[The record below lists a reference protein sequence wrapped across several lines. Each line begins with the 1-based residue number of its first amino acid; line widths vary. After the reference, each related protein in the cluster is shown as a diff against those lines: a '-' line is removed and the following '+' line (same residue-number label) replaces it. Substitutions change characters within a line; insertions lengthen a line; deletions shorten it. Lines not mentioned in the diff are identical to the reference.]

1 MAAAAAAR
9 GSVWEIQ
16 QRDVEAAGL
25 ADADAGAFV
34 AALRS
39 AVAVA
44 TGGPD
49 AAWEAVAAGVLRPEH
64 PHALHQLVYYS
75 VYAGWDRAAR
85 GPPPYWFPSQI
96 DTKQTN
102 LGRLMEAHGPRLLGS
117 SYKDPVSSFHLFHKF
132 SVEHQEVY
140 WSMVLKEISIKFQQ
154 EPKSI
159 LDTSDKSRKGGTWLQ
174 GAVLNIAECC
184 LLPWPSQNRTDDSTA
199 IVWRD
204 EGLDNHP
211 VNRMSLKELRNQ
223 VITVATALDTMF
235 QKGDRIAIDMP
246 MTCNAV
252 IIYLAIVLGGF
263 VVVSIADSFAPQEIG
278 TRMSVSKAKAIFTQ
292 DFIIRGGKKVPLYSR
307 VVQGTSSKAVVIP
320 ATGGFLGVSLRN
332 GDMSWKDFL
341 SCAAGRSSIYPT
353 VYQPSD
359 ALTNILFS
367 SGTTGEPKAIP
378 WSQLSPIRCTC
389 DTWAHLDIQPQDIFC
404 WPTNL
409 GWVMGPILLYSC
421 FLSGATLALYHG
433 SPLGRG
439 FCKFVQDAG
448 VTILGSVPSLVKS
461 WKAGNFTEGLH
472 WTKIRVL
479 STTGEASDIDDD
491 LWLSSRASYKP
502 IIECCGGTELASSY
516 IQGSLLRSQAFGAF
530 SGASMSTGF
539 VILDEQGTPYPDDV
553 PCAGEVGL
561 FPLYFGATDRLL
573 NADNNKVYF
582 DGMPIYNGRQLRRHG
597 DIIQRTVGGYYIV
610 QGRADDTMNLGGIK
624 VDPPISNV
632 FNSLLSPL
640 NFMKLNKYC
649 SSYKQT
655 SSVEI
660 ERICNRADEAL
671 LETAAVSIKPAGGGP
686 EQLAILAVLKDRS
699 PPCDANVLKSKFQR
713 AIQKNLNP
721 LFKVS
726 YVKIVPEFPRT
737 ASNKLLRR
745 VLRDQ
750 LSKELSNRS
759 KL

>member
-1 MAAAAAAR
+1 MAARAR

-16 QRDVEAAGL
+16 PGDVGAAGL
-25 ADADAGAFV
+25 AAAEASAFL

-39 AVAVA
+39 AAAAAGPGA
-44 TGGPD
+44 TGD
-49 AAWEAVAAGVLRPEH
+49 AVWAAVVAAGVLRPEH

-75 VYAGWDRAAR
+75 AYAGWDRAAR
-85 GPPPYWFPSQI
+85 GPPPYWFPSPI
-96 DTKQTN
+96 ECKQTN
-102 LGRLMEAHGPRLLGS
+102 LGRLMEENGTELLGS
-117 SYKDPVSSFHLFHKF
+117 SYKDPISSFNHFYRF
-132 SVEHQEVY
+132 SVENQEVY
-140 WSMVLKEISIKFQQ
+140 WSMVLKQLAVKFQQ
-154 EPKSI
+154 EPKAI
-159 LDTSDKSRKGGTWLQ
+159 LSTSDRSKKGGTWLQ

-184 LLPWPSQNRTDDSTA
+184 LLPCPSLKRTDDSTA
-199 IVWRD
+199 IIWRD
-204 EGLDNHP
+204 EGIDDHP
-211 VNRMSLKELRNQ
+211 VNRMSLKELRSR
-223 VITVATALDTMF
+223 VITVANALDTMF
-235 QKGDRIAIDMP
+235 HKGDRIAIDMP
-246 MTCNAV
+246 MTCDAV
-252 IIYLAIVLGGF
+252 IIYLAIILGGF

-278 TRMSVSKAKAIFTQ
+278 TRMSVAKANAIFTQ

-320 ATGGFLGVSLRN
+320 ATGGYLGVTLRN
-332 GDMSWKDFL
+332 GDISWKDFL
-341 SCAAGRSSIYPT
+341 SRAAGRSSIYSAA
-353 VYQPSD
+353 YQSAD
-359 ALTNILFS
+359 AITNILFS

-378 WSQLSPIRCTC
+378 WTQLAPIRCAA
-389 DTWAHLDIQPQDIFC
+389 DTWAHLDVRPQDIGC

-409 GWVMGPILLYSC
+409 GWVMGPIILYSC
-421 FLSGATLALYHG
+421 FLNGATLALYHG

-448 VTILGSVPSLVKS
+448 VTVLGTVPSLVKS
-461 WKAGNFTEGLH
+461 WKAGNYAKGLD

-479 STTGEASDIDDD
+479 GTTGEASDIDDN
-491 LWLSSRASYKP
+491 LWLTSRASYKP
-502 IIECCGGTELASSY
+502 IVECCGGTELGSSY
-516 IQGSLLRSQAFGAF
+516 IQGSLLQPQAFGAF

-539 VILDEQGTPYPDDV
+539 VILDEQGTPYPDDE

-561 FPLYFGATDRLL
+561 FPVYFGATSWLL
-573 NADNNKVYF
+573 NAHHNKVYF
-582 DGMPIYNGRQLRRHG
+582 DGMPIYKGRQLRRHG

-624 VDPPISNV
+624 
-632 FNSLLSPL
+632 
-640 NFMKLNKYC
+640 
-649 SSYKQT
+649 T

-660 ERICNRADEAL
+660 ERVCNRADEGL

-686 EQLAILAVLKDRS
+686 EHLAILAVLKDRS
-699 PPCDANVLKSKFQR
+699 VQYDVNLLKSKFQR

-726 YVKIVPEFPRT
+726 YVKVVPEFPRT

-750 LSKELSNRS
+750 LKQELSNHS

>member
-1 MAAAAAAR
+1 MAASAR
-9 GSVWEIQ
+9 GGVWEIQ
-16 QRDVEAAGL
+16 PGDVGAAGL
-25 ADADAGAFV
+25 GAADAGAFL
-34 AALRS
+34 AALHS
-39 AVAVA
+39 AAAAAGPGAAGDAVWAAVA
-44 TGGPD
+44 
-49 AAWEAVAAGVLRPEH
+49 AAGVLRPEH

-85 GPPPYWFPSQI
+85 GPPPYWFPSPI
-96 DTKQTN
+96 DSRQTN
-102 LGRLMEAHGPRLLGS
+102 LGRLMEANGPKLLGPA
-117 SYKDPVSSFHLFHKF
+117 YKDPITSFNLFYKF
-132 SVEHQEVY
+132 SVENQEVY
-140 WSMVLKEISIKFQQ
+140 WSMVLKQLAVKFQQ

-159 LDTSDKSRKGGTWLQ
+159 LSTSDRSKRGGTWLQ
-174 GAVLNIAECC
+174 DAVLNIAECC
-184 LLPWPSQNRTDDSTA
+184 LLPCPSLNRTDDSTA

-204 EGLDNHP
+204 EGHDDHP
-211 VNRMSLKELRNQ
+211 VNRMSLKELRSQ
-223 VITVATALDTMF
+223 VITVANALDTMF
-235 QKGDRIAIDMP
+235 HKGDRIAIDMP

-252 IIYLAIVLGGF
+252 IIYLAIILGGF

-278 TRMSVSKAKAIFTQ
+278 TRMGVSKAKAIFTQ

-307 VVQGTSSKAVVIP
+307 VVQGSSSKAVVIP
-320 ATGGFLGVSLRN
+320 ATGDYLGVTLRN

-341 SCAAGRSSIYPT
+341 CRASGRSSIYSP
-353 VYQPSD
+353 VYQSVD

-378 WSQLSPIRCTC
+378 WTQLSPIRCAA
-389 DTWAHLDIQPQDIFC
+389 DTWAHMDVRPQDIGC

-409 GWVMGPILLYSC
+409 GWVMGPIILYAC
-421 FLSGATLALYHG
+421 FLNGATLALYHG
-433 SPLGRG
+433 SPLGRD

-448 VTILGSVPSLVKS
+448 VTLLGSVPSLVKS
-461 WKAGNFTEGLH
+461 WKAGNCAKGLD
-472 WTKIRVL
+472 WTKLRVL
-479 STTGEASDIDDD
+479 GTTGEASDIDDN
-491 LWLSSRASYKP
+491 LWLTSHTSYKP
-502 IIECCGGTELASSY
+502 IVECCGGTELASSY
-516 IQGSLLRSQAFGAF
+516 IQGSLLQPQAFGAF

-561 FPLYFGATDRLL
+561 FPLHFGATNWLL
-573 NADNNKVYF
+573 NADHDKVYF

-624 VDPPISNV
+624 
-632 FNSLLSPL
+632 
-640 NFMKLNKYC
+640 
-649 SSYKQT
+649 T

-660 ERICNRADEAL
+660 ERVCNRADERL

-686 EQLAILAVLKDRS
+686 EHLAILAVLKDRS
-699 PPCDANVLKSKFQR
+699 AQYDVNLLKSKFQR

-726 YVKIVPEFPRT
+726 YVKVVPEFPRT

-750 LSKELSNRS
+750 LKQELSNHS

>member
-1 MAAAAAAR
+1 MAATAR
-9 GSVWEIQ
+9 GSAREI
-16 QRDVEAAGL
+16 RAADVEVAGL
-25 ADADAGAFV
+25 AAAEAGAFL

-39 AVAVA
+39 AAA
-44 TGGPD
+44 SSPSSD
-49 AAWEAVAAGVLRPEH
+49 AAEVWAAVVAAGVLRPEH

-85 GPPPYWFPSQI
+85 GPPPYWFPSPI
-96 DTKQTN
+96 DCKRTN
-102 LGRLMEAHGPRLLGS
+102 LGRMMEQNGPKLLGS
-117 SYKDPVSSFHLFHKF
+117 SYKDPISSFDLFHKF
-132 SVEHQEVY
+132 SVENQEVY
-140 WSMVLKEISIKFQQ
+140 WRMVLKELSVKFLR

-159 LDTSDKSRKGGTWLQ
+159 LDASDKSKKGGTWFQ

-204 EGLDNHP
+204 EGLDDYP
-211 VNRMSLKELRNQ
+211 VNRMSLKELRTQ
-223 VITVATALDTMF
+223 VMTVAHALDTMF

-252 IIYLAIVLGGF
+252 IIYLAIILGGF

-278 TRMSVSKAKAIFTQ
+278 TRMRVSNAKAIFTQ
-292 DFIIRGGKKVPLYSR
+292 DFIIRGGKQFPLYSR
-307 VVQGTSSKAVVIP
+307 VMEGTSSKAIVIP
-320 ATGGFLGVSLRN
+320 ATGDCLGVTPRT

-341 SCAAGRSSIYPT
+341 SRAAGRSSIYSP

-359 ALTNILFS
+359 ALINILFS

-378 WSQLSPIRCTC
+378 WTQLCPIRCGA
-389 DTWAHLDIQPQDIFC
+389 DTWAHLDVRPQDIGC

-409 GWVMGPILLYSC
+409 GWVMGPILLFSC

-433 SPLGRG
+433 SPLGHG
-439 FCKFVQDAG
+439 FCKFVQDAR
-448 VTILGSVPSLVKS
+448 VNMLGTVPSLVKA
-461 WKAGNFTEGLH
+461 WKAGNLTKGID

-479 STTGEASDIDDD
+479 ATTGEASDIDDN
-491 LWLSSRASYKP
+491 LWLSSRACYKP
-502 IIECCGGTELASSY
+502 IVECCGGTELASSY
-516 IQGSLLRSQAFGAF
+516 IQGSLLQPQAFGAF
-530 SGASMSTGF
+530 SGKSMSTGF
-539 VILDEQGTPYPDDV
+539 VILDEQGHPYPDDQ

-573 NADNNKVYF
+573 NGDHDKVYF
-582 DGMPIYNGRQLRRHG
+582 DGMPIYKGRQLRRHG

-624 VDPPISNV
+624 
-632 FNSLLSPL
+632 
-640 NFMKLNKYC
+640 
-649 SSYKQT
+649 T

-660 ERICNRADEAL
+660 ERVCNRADEGL
-671 LETAAVSIKPAGGGP
+671 LETAAVSIKPTGGGP

-699 PPCDANVLKSKFQR
+699 ASCDAHLLKSKFQR

-726 YVKIVPEFPRT
+726 YVKVVPEFPRT

-750 LSKELSNRS
+750 LKLELVNRS

>member
-1 MAAAAAAR
+1 
-9 GSVWEIQ
+9 
-16 QRDVEAAGL
+16 
-25 ADADAGAFV
+25 
-34 AALRS
+34 
-39 AVAVA
+39 
-44 TGGPD
+44 
-49 AAWEAVAAGVLRPEH
+49 
-64 PHALHQLVYYS
+64 
-75 VYAGWDRAAR
+75 
-85 GPPPYWFPSQI
+85 
-96 DTKQTN
+96 
-102 LGRLMEAHGPRLLGS
+102 MEANGPKLLKS
-117 SYKDPVSSFHLFHKF
+117 SYKDPISSFSHFYRF
-132 SVEHQEVY
+132 SVENQEVY
-140 WSMVLKEISIKFQQ
+140 WSMVLKQLALKFQQ
-154 EPKSI
+154 EPKAI
-159 LDTSDKSRKGGTWLQ
+159 LSTSDRSKKGGTWLQ

-184 LLPWPSQNRTDDSTA
+184 LLPCPSLKRTDDSTA

-204 EGLDNHP
+204 EGLDDHP
-211 VNRMSLKELRNQ
+211 VNRMSLKELRSQ
-223 VITVATALDTMF
+223 VIAVANALDTMF

-278 TRMSVSKAKAIFTQ
+278 TRMGVSKAKAIFTQ

-320 ATGGFLGVSLRN
+320 ANGDYLGVTLRN

-341 SCAAGRSSIYPT
+341 SRAAGRSSIYSPA
-353 VYQPSD
+353 YQSVD
-359 ALTNILFS
+359 AITNILFS

-378 WSQLSPIRCTC
+378 WAQLSPIRCAA
-389 DTWAHLDIQPQDIFC
+389 DTWAHMDVRPEDIGC

-409 GWVMGPILLYSC
+409 GWVMGPIILYSC
-421 FLSGATLALYHG
+421 FLNGATLALYHG
-433 SPLGRG
+433 SPLGRD

-448 VTILGSVPSLVKS
+448 VTVLGTVPSLVKS
-461 WKAGNFTEGLH
+461 WKAANCAKGLD

-479 STTGEASDIDDD
+479 GTTGEASDIDDN
-491 LWLSSRASYKP
+491 LWLTSRTSYKP
-502 IIECCGGTELASSY
+502 IVECCGGTELASSY
-516 IQGSLLRSQAFGAF
+516 IQGSLLQPQVFGAF

-561 FPLYFGATDRLL
+561 FPLYFGATNWLL
-573 NADNNKVYF
+573 NADHNKVYF
-582 DGMPIYNGRQLRRHG
+582 DGMPIYKGRQLRRHG

-624 VDPPISNV
+624 
-632 FNSLLSPL
+632 
-640 NFMKLNKYC
+640 
-649 SSYKQT
+649 T

-660 ERICNRADEAL
+660 ERVCNRADEGL
-671 LETAAVSIKPAGGGP
+671 LETAAVSVKPAGGGP
-686 EQLAILAVLKDRS
+686 EHLAILAVLKDRS
-699 PPCDANVLKSKFQR
+699 AQYDVNVLKSKFQR

-726 YVKIVPEFPRT
+726 YVKVVPEFPRT

-750 LSKELSNRS
+750 LKQELSNHS

>member
-1 MAAAAAAR
+1 
-9 GSVWEIQ
+9 
-16 QRDVEAAGL
+16 
-25 ADADAGAFV
+25 
-34 AALRS
+34 
-39 AVAVA
+39 
-44 TGGPD
+44 
-49 AAWEAVAAGVLRPEH
+49 
-64 PHALHQLVYYS
+64 
-75 VYAGWDRAAR
+75 
-85 GPPPYWFPSQI
+85 
-96 DTKQTN
+96 
-102 LGRLMEAHGPRLLGS
+102 MEANGPKLLGPA
-117 SYKDPVSSFHLFHKF
+117 YKDPITSFNLFYKF
-132 SVEHQEVY
+132 SVENQEVY
-140 WSMVLKEISIKFQQ
+140 WSMVLKQLAVKFQK

-159 LDTSDKSRKGGTWLQ
+159 LSTSDTSKKGGTWLQ

-184 LLPWPSQNRTDDSTA
+184 LLPCPSLNRTDDSTA

-204 EGLDNHP
+204 EGHDDYP
-211 VNRMSLKELRNQ
+211 VNRMSLKELRSQ
-223 VITVATALDTMF
+223 VITAANALDTMF
-235 QKGDRIAIDMP
+235 HKGDPIAIDMP

-252 IIYLAIVLGGF
+252 IIYLAIILGGF
-263 VVVSIADSFAPQEIG
+263 VVVSIADSFAPLEIG
-278 TRMSVSKAKAIFTQ
+278 TRMGVSKAKAIFTQ

-307 VVQGTSSKAVVIP
+307 VVQGSSSKAVVIP
-320 ATGGFLGVSLRN
+320 ATGDYLGVTLRN
-332 GDMSWKDFL
+332 GDMSWKDFFCRA
-341 SCAAGRSSIYPT
+341 SGRSSIYSP
-353 VYQPSD
+353 VYQSVD

-378 WSQLSPIRCTC
+378 WTQLSPIRCAA
-389 DTWAHLDIQPQDIFC
+389 DTWAHIDVRPQDIFC

-409 GWVMGPILLYSC
+409 GWVMGPIALYACLLN
-421 FLSGATLALYHG
+421 GATLALYHG
-433 SPLGRG
+433 SPLGRD

-448 VTILGSVPSLVKS
+448 VTLLGSVPSLVKS
-461 WKAGNFTEGLH
+461 WKAGNCVKGLD

-479 STTGEASDIDDD
+479 GTTGEASDIDDN
-491 LWLSSRASYKP
+491 LWLTSHTSYKP
-502 IIECCGGTELASSY
+502 IVECCGGTELASSY
-516 IQGSLLRSQAFGAF
+516 IQGSLLQPQAFGAF

-561 FPLYFGATDRLL
+561 FPLHFGATNWLL
-573 NADNNKVYF
+573 NADHDKVYF

-624 VDPPISNV
+624 
-632 FNSLLSPL
+632 
-640 NFMKLNKYC
+640 
-649 SSYKQT
+649 T

-660 ERICNRADEAL
+660 ERVCNRADERL

-686 EQLAILAVLKDRS
+686 EHLAILAVLKDRS
-699 PPCDANVLKSKFQR
+699 AQYDVNLLKSKFQK

-726 YVKIVPEFPRT
+726 HVKVVPEFPRT

-750 LSKELSNRS
+750 LKQELSNHS

>member
-1 MAAAAAAR
+1 MAASAR
-9 GSVWEIQ
+9 GGVWEIQ
-16 QRDVEAAGL
+16 PGDVGAAGL
-25 ADADAGAFV
+25 GAADAGAFL

-39 AVAVA
+39 AAAAAGPGAAGDAVWAAVA
-44 TGGPD
+44 
-49 AAWEAVAAGVLRPEH
+49 AAGVLRPEH

-85 GPPPYWFPSQI
+85 GPPPYWFPSPI
-96 DTKQTN
+96 DSRQTN
-102 LGRLMEAHGPRLLGS
+102 LGRLMEANGPKLLGPA
-117 SYKDPVSSFHLFHKF
+117 YKDPITSFNLFYKF
-132 SVEHQEVY
+132 SVENQEVY
-140 WSMVLKEISIKFQQ
+140 WSMVLKQLAVKFQQ

-159 LDTSDKSRKGGTWLQ
+159 LSTSDRSKRGGTWLQ
-174 GAVLNIAECC
+174 GAALNIAECC
-184 LLPWPSQNRTDDSTA
+184 LLPCPSLNRRDDSTA

-204 EGLDNHP
+204 EGHDDYP
-211 VNRMSLKELRNQ
+211 VNRMSLKELRSQ
-223 VITVATALDTMF
+223 VITVANALDTMF
-235 QKGDRIAIDMP
+235 HKGDPIAIDMP

-252 IIYLAIVLGGF
+252 IIYLAIILGGF

-278 TRMSVSKAKAIFTQ
+278 TRMGVSKAKAIFTQ
-292 DFIIRGGKKVPLYSR
+292 DFIIRGGKKVPLYRR
-307 VVQGTSSKAVVIP
+307 VVQGSSSKAVVIP
-320 ATGGFLGVSLRN
+320 ANGDYLGVTLRN

-341 SCAAGRSSIYPT
+341 CRASGRSSIYSP
-353 VYQPSD
+353 VYQSVD

-378 WSQLSPIRCTC
+378 WTQLSPIRCAA
-389 DTWAHLDIQPQDIFC
+389 DTWAHMDVRPQDIGC

-409 GWVMGPILLYSC
+409 GWVMGPIILYAC
-421 FLSGATLALYHG
+421 FLNGATLALYHG
-433 SPLGRG
+433 SPLGRD

-448 VTILGSVPSLVKS
+448 VTLLGSVPSLVKS
-461 WKAGNFTEGLH
+461 WKAGNCAKGLD

-479 STTGEASDIDDD
+479 GTTGEASDIDDN
-491 LWLSSRASYKP
+491 LWLTSHTSYKP
-502 IIECCGGTELASSY
+502 IVECCGGTELASSY
-516 IQGSLLRSQAFGAF
+516 IQGSLLQPQAFGAF

-561 FPLYFGATDRLL
+561 FPLYFGATNWLL
-573 NADNNKVYF
+573 NADHDKVYF

-624 VDPPISNV
+624 
-632 FNSLLSPL
+632 
-640 NFMKLNKYC
+640 
-649 SSYKQT
+649 T

-660 ERICNRADEAL
+660 ERVCNRADERL

-686 EQLAILAVLKDRS
+686 EHLAILAVLKDRS
-699 PPCDANVLKSKFQR
+699 AQYDVNLLKSKFQR

-726 YVKIVPEFPRT
+726 YVKVVPEFPRT

-750 LSKELSNRS
+750 LKQELSNHS

>member
-1 MAAAAAAR
+1 MAARAR
-9 GSVWEIQ
+9 GSVREIQ
-16 QRDVEAAGL
+16 PVDVGDAGL
-25 ADADAGAFV
+25 AAAEAGAFL

-39 AVAVA
+39 AAAAAGPGAAGDAVWAAVA
-44 TGGPD
+44 
-49 AAWEAVAAGVLRPEH
+49 AAGVLRPEH

-85 GPPPYWFPSQI
+85 GPPPYWFPSPI
-96 DTKQTN
+96 DCKQTN
-102 LGRLMEAHGPRLLGS
+102 LGRLMEENGPKLLGS
-117 SYKDPVSSFHLFHKF
+117 SYKDPISSFNHFYRF
-132 SVEHQEVY
+132 SVENQEVY
-140 WSMVLKEISIKFQQ
+140 WSMVLKQLAVKFQQ
-154 EPKSI
+154 EPKAI
-159 LDTSDKSRKGGTWLQ
+159 LSTSDRSNKGGTWLQ

-184 LLPWPSQNRTDDSTA
+184 LLPCPSLKRTDDSTA
-199 IVWRD
+199 IIWRD
-204 EGLDNHP
+204 EGLDDHP
-211 VNRMSLKELRNQ
+211 VNRMSLKELRSQ
-223 VITVATALDTMF
+223 VITVANALDTMF

-246 MTCNAV
+246 MTCDAV

-278 TRMSVSKAKAIFTQ
+278 TRMAVSKAKAIFTQ

-320 ATGGFLGVSLRN
+320 ATGGYLGVTLRN
-332 GDMSWKDFL
+332 GDVSWKDFL
-341 SCAAGRSSIYPT
+341 SRAAGRSSIYSAA
-353 VYQPSD
+353 YQSAD
-359 ALTNILFS
+359 AITNILFS

-378 WSQLSPIRCTC
+378 WTQLAPIRCAA
-389 DTWAHLDIQPQDIFC
+389 DTWAHLDVQPQDIGC

-409 GWVMGPILLYSC
+409 GWVMGPIILYSC
-421 FLSGATLALYHG
+421 FLNGATLALYHG
-433 SPLGRG
+433 SPLGRD

-448 VTILGSVPSLVKS
+448 VTVLGSVPSLVKS
-461 WKAGNFTEGLH
+461 WKAGNYAKGLD

-479 STTGEASDIDDD
+479 GTTGEASDIDDN
-491 LWLSSRASYKP
+491 LWLTSRTSYKP
-502 IIECCGGTELASSY
+502 IVECCGGTELASSY
-516 IQGSLLRSQAFGAF
+516 IQGSLLQPQAFGAF

-561 FPLYFGATDRLL
+561 FPLYFGATNWLL
-573 NADNNKVYF
+573 NADHNKVYF
-582 DGMPIYNGRQLRRHG
+582 DGMPIYKGRQLRRHG
-597 DIIQRTVGGYYIV
+597 DIVQRTVGGYYIV

-624 VDPPISNV
+624 
-632 FNSLLSPL
+632 
-640 NFMKLNKYC
+640 
-649 SSYKQT
+649 T

-660 ERICNRADEAL
+660 ERVCNRADEGL

-686 EQLAILAVLKDRS
+686 EHLAILAVLKDRS
-699 PPCDANVLKSKFQR
+699 AQYDVNLLKSKFQR

-726 YVKIVPEFPRT
+726 YVKIVPQFPRT

-750 LSKELSNRS
+750 LKQELSNHS

>member
-1 MAAAAAAR
+1 MAASAR
-9 GSVWEIQ
+9 GGVWEIQ
-16 QRDVEAAGL
+16 PGDVGAAGL
-25 ADADAGAFV
+25 GAADAGAFL

-39 AVAVA
+39 AAAAAGPGAAGDAVWAAVA
-44 TGGPD
+44 
-49 AAWEAVAAGVLRPEH
+49 AAGVLRPEH

-85 GPPPYWFPSQI
+85 GPPPYWFPSPI
-96 DTKQTN
+96 DSRQTN
-102 LGRLMEAHGPRLLGS
+102 LGRLMEANGPKLLGPA
-117 SYKDPVSSFHLFHKF
+117 YKDPITSFNLFYKF
-132 SVEHQEVY
+132 SVENQEVY
-140 WSMVLKEISIKFQQ
+140 WSMVLKQLAVKFQQ

-159 LDTSDKSRKGGTWLQ
+159 LSTSDRSKRGGTWLQ

-184 LLPWPSQNRTDDSTA
+184 LLPCPALNRTDDSTA
-199 IVWRD
+199 IVWRN
-204 EGLDNHP
+204 EGHDDYP
-211 VNRMSLKELRNQ
+211 VNRMSLKELRSQ
-223 VITVATALDTMF
+223 VITVANALDTMF
-235 QKGDRIAIDMP
+235 HKGDSIAIDMP

-252 IIYLAIVLGGF
+252 IIYLAVILGGF

-278 TRMSVSKAKAIFTQ
+278 TRMGVSKAKAIFTQ

-307 VVQGTSSKAVVIP
+307 VVQGSSSKAVVIP
-320 ATGGFLGVSLRN
+320 ATGDYLGVTLRN

-341 SCAAGRSSIYPT
+341 CRASGRSSIYSP
-353 VYQPSD
+353 VYQSVD

-378 WSQLSPIRCTC
+378 WTQLSPIRCAA
-389 DTWAHLDIQPQDIFC
+389 DTWAHMDVRPQDIGC

-409 GWVMGPILLYSC
+409 GWVMGPIILYTC
-421 FLSGATLALYHG
+421 FLNGATLALYHG
-433 SPLGRG
+433 SPLGRD

-448 VTILGSVPSLVKS
+448 VTLLGSVPSLVKS
-461 WKAGNFTEGLH
+461 WKAGSCAKGLD

-479 STTGEASDIDDD
+479 GTTGEASDIDDN
-491 LWLSSRASYKP
+491 LWLTSHTSYKP
-502 IIECCGGTELASSY
+502 IVECCGGTELASSY
-516 IQGSLLRSQAFGAF
+516 IQGSLLQPQAFGAF

-561 FPLYFGATDRLL
+561 FPLHFGATNWLL
-573 NADNNKVYF
+573 NADHDKVYF

-624 VDPPISNV
+624 
-632 FNSLLSPL
+632 
-640 NFMKLNKYC
+640 
-649 SSYKQT
+649 T

-660 ERICNRADEAL
+660 ERVCNRADERL

-686 EQLAILAVLKDRS
+686 EHLAILAVLKDRS
-699 PPCDANVLKSKFQR
+699 AQYDVNLLKSKFQR

-726 YVKIVPEFPRT
+726 YVKVVPEFPRT

-750 LSKELSNRS
+750 LKQELSNHS

>member
-1 MAAAAAAR
+1 MAARAR
-9 GSVWEIQ
+9 GSVREIQ
-16 QRDVEAAGL
+16 PVDVGDAGL
-25 ADADAGAFV
+25 AAAEAGAFL

-39 AVAVA
+39 AAAAAGPGAAGDAVWAAVA
-44 TGGPD
+44 
-49 AAWEAVAAGVLRPEH
+49 AAGVLRPEH

-85 GPPPYWFPSQI
+85 GPPPYWFPSPI
-96 DTKQTN
+96 DCKQTN
-102 LGRLMEAHGPRLLGS
+102 LGRLMEENGPKLLGS
-117 SYKDPVSSFHLFHKF
+117 SYKDPISSFNHFYRF
-132 SVEHQEVY
+132 SVENQEVY
-140 WSMVLKEISIKFQQ
+140 WSMVLKQLAVKFQQ
-154 EPKSI
+154 EPKAI
-159 LDTSDKSRKGGTWLQ
+159 LSTSDRSNKGGTWLQ

-184 LLPWPSQNRTDDSTA
+184 LLPCPSLKRTDDSTA
-199 IVWRD
+199 IIWRD
-204 EGLDNHP
+204 EGLDDHP
-211 VNRMSLKELRNQ
+211 VNRMSLKELRSQ
-223 VITVATALDTMF
+223 VITVANALDTMF

-246 MTCNAV
+246 MTCDAV

-278 TRMSVSKAKAIFTQ
+278 TRMAVSKAKAIFTQ

-320 ATGGFLGVSLRN
+320 ATGGYLGVTLRN
-332 GDMSWKDFL
+332 GDVSWKDFL
-341 SCAAGRSSIYPT
+341 SRAAGRSSIYSAA
-353 VYQPSD
+353 YQSAD
-359 ALTNILFS
+359 AITNILFS

-378 WSQLSPIRCTC
+378 WTQLAPIRCAA
-389 DTWAHLDIQPQDIFC
+389 DTWAHLDVQPQDIGC

-409 GWVMGPILLYSC
+409 GWVMGPIILYSC
-421 FLSGATLALYHG
+421 FLNGATLALYHG
-433 SPLGRG
+433 SPLGRD

-448 VTILGSVPSLVKS
+448 VTVLGSVPSLVKS
-461 WKAGNFTEGLH
+461 WKAGNYAKGLD

-479 STTGEASDIDDD
+479 GTTGEASDIDDN
-491 LWLSSRASYKP
+491 LWLTSRTSYKP
-502 IIECCGGTELASSY
+502 IVECCGGTELASSY
-516 IQGSLLRSQAFGAF
+516 IQGSLLQPQAFGAF

-561 FPLYFGATDRLL
+561 FPLYFGATNWLL
-573 NADNNKVYF
+573 NADHNKVYF
-582 DGMPIYNGRQLRRHG
+582 DGMPIYKGRQLRRHG
-597 DIIQRTVGGYYIV
+597 DIVQRTVGGYYIV

-624 VDPPISNV
+624 
-632 FNSLLSPL
+632 
-640 NFMKLNKYC
+640 
-649 SSYKQT
+649 T

-660 ERICNRADEAL
+660 ERVCNRADEGL

-686 EQLAILAVLKDRS
+686 EHLAILAVLKDRS
-699 PPCDANVLKSKFQR
+699 AQYDVNLLKSKFQR

-750 LSKELSNRS
+750 LKQELSNHS